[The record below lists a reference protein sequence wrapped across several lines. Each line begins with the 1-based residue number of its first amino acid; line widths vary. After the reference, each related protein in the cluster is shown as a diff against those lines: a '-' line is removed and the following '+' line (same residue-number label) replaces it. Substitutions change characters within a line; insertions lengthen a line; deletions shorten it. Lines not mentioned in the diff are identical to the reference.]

1 MASKGAGQ
9 SGSFAL
15 SLAAFAAQAT
25 EALDASLREIIIEV
39 GSSLI
44 RMSPVGNPEIWA
56 QNAVATRYNKAVDD
70 HNSALRSDPANL
82 TKAGRLRPGRK
93 VHDGMDIAAPAGYVG
108 GRFRGNWMFSIGT
121 PNNATTEEVD
131 PTGTKSTARITAG
144 AIEFKAGDTCY
155 ISDHNDIGIGLN
167 AKSPNADAAKKFLTF
182 VSSPEFA
189 DIYANSL
196 PGFFSLNST
205 AVKMADPLAQEF
217 VSWREKCKPTIRST
231 YQILSRG
238 TPNLENETWVASA
251 NVING
256 TETPQAAAKRL
267 QDGLDSWFK
276 PAK

>member
-1 MASKGAGQ
+1 MSRAGAGQ

-56 QNAVATRYNKAVDD
+56 QNAVATQYNKAVDD

-131 PTGTKSTARITAG
+131 PTGAKSTARITAG

-155 ISDHNDIGIGLN
+155 I
-167 AKSPNADAAKKFLTF
+167 T
-182 VSSPEFA
+182 
-189 DIYANSL
+189 NSL
-196 PGFFSLNST
+196 GYAIPLEFGHST
-205 AVKMADPLAQEF
+205 QAPSGMVRVTVARFQQIVLEA
-217 VSWREKCKPTIRST
+217 IRNN
-231 YQILSRG
+231 Q
-238 TPNLENETWVASA
+238 V
-251 NVING
+251 
-256 TETPQAAAKRL
+256 
-267 QDGLDSWFK
+267 
-276 PAK
+276 